1 MLSSSAI
8 ADQLFGGMFQ
18 KGTALKGISVVMVI
32 GIAQIYLI
40 LDVTIEI

>member
-1 MLSSSAI
+1 MSPAI

-32 GIAQIYLI
+32 GIAPIYLL
-40 LDVTIEI
+40 LDATIEI